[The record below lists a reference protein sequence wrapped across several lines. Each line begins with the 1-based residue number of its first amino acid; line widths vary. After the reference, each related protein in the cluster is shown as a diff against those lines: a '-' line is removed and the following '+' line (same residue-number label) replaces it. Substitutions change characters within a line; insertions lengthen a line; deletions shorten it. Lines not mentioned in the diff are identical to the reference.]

1 MNFKWLRIALP
12 IVVLVALGIVLAKG
26 LQYDPR
32 ALPSAKINKP
42 VPKFALPELGVQDD
56 GQVKFTPESMRGKVW
71 VLNVFASWCT
81 ACLTEHA
88 TLIKLASTH
97 NVSLVGLAY
106 KDAPVDTQQWL
117 QEHGNPYSLVALDV
131 DGNVGID
138 FGVYGVPETYVI
150 DGEGIIRYRHVGAL
164 NEDFYEAHVVPV
176 MMAADAAPVQSSNA
190 ALGQKNQAAAVASDA
205 RTMFGLEKSGS
216 KKLTATEMD
225 VRIRALAAELR
236 CLVCQ
241 NQTIADSTAALAV
254 DLKRQISEQISAGK
268 TDDEI
273 KDYMLERYG
282 EFVLY
287 DPPFNAKNAALWS
300 LPFLLMLIA
309 FGVAWRTYKA
319 NQKAGEVKGG
329 GSPPRALSSK
339 RLKELESQYR
349 NSGEG

>member
-1 MNFKWLRIALP
+1 MPA
-12 IVVLVALGIVLAKG
+12 A
-26 LQYDPR
+26 
-32 ALPSAKINKP
+32 
-42 VPKFALPELGVQDD
+42 
-56 GQVKFTPESMRGKVW
+56 
-71 VLNVFASWCT
+71 
-81 ACLTEHA
+81 
-88 TLIKLASTH
+88 
-97 NVSLVGLAY
+97 
-106 KDAPVDTQQWL
+106 
-117 QEHGNPYSLVALDV
+117 
-131 DGNVGID
+131 
-138 FGVYGVPETYVI
+138 
-150 DGEGIIRYRHVGAL
+150 
-164 NEDFYEAHVVPV
+164 
-176 MMAADAAPVQSSNA
+176 MAAAMARRGWIVCLLLPWLWAVLSVAAKPAAPA
-190 ALGQKNQAAAVASDA
+190 ADDPVLEARMLAV
-205 RTMFGLEKSGS
+205 
-216 KKLTATEMD
+216 
-225 VRIRALAAELR
+225 AAELR

-329 GSPPRALSSK
+329 GSAPRALSSK